1 MLFDWENLSIIGPAL
16 IAGLLVL
23 ATHAP
28 LGQMVL
34 KRGIIFIDLA
44 IAQIAG
50 LGVIVTHQFVH
61 QPEWWTSQIIALCS
75 AITGSLL
82 LRWTEKYWP
91 QIQEA
96 LIGIVFVLAATGG
109 ILVLSSNPEGGEH
122 LQDILTGQ
130 ILWVNNQQLLLTAIV
145 YAIVL
150 LLWYR
155 LPRLRQ
161 GAGFYLL
168 FAVCITL
175 SVQLVGVY
183 LVFSSLI
190 IPAVTVSQ
198 MKKNQL
204 AIAYASGICAYLAG
218 LLVSLVTDLP
228 SGPLIV
234 MMMAISGVI
243 FWNVFAANRRAG
255 TP

>member
-1 MLFDWENLSIIGPAL
+1 MLLDWENLSIIGPAL

-50 LGVIVTHQFVH
+50 LGVIVTHQFIH
-61 QPEWWTSQIIALCS
+61 EPQWWLSQIIALAS
-75 AITGSLL
+75 AILGSML
-82 LRWTEKYWP
+82 LRWTEKYWS

-109 ILVLSSNPEGGEH
+109 ILVLSRNPEGGEH

-130 ILWVNNQQLLLTAIV
+130 ILWVNSQQLIFTAIV
-145 YAIVL
+145 YAVVL

-155 LPRLRQ
+155 MPRLRQ
-161 GAGFYLL
+161 GSGFYLL

-175 SVQLVGVY
+175 SVQMVGVY

-190 IPAVTVSQ
+190 IPAVAVSQ

-204 AIAYASGICAYLAG
+204 AIAYATGICAYVAG
-218 LLVSLVTDLP
+218 LLVSLFTDLP

-234 MMMAISGVI
+234 MMMALSGVI
-243 FWNVFAANRRAG
+243 FWNLFSSIRE
-255 TP
+255 T